1 MSRVRSK
8 NTKPEV
14 FARSVL
20 HRMGYRFRVHRKDLP
35 GNPDIVL
42 PKHRAVIFVHGCFW
56 HRHPDCSKATVPKT
70 NADWWRNKL
79 ENNVERDARN
89 YRQLRE
95 LGWRVFTLWE
105 CETKEGPEVCAERM
119 YSFLRDGSETPHHC
133 SGVG

>member
-56 HRHPDCSKATVPKT
+56 HRHPGCSKATVPKT
-70 NADWWRNKL
+70 NTDWWRNKL

-105 CETKEGPEVCAERM
+105 CETKKGPEVCAERM
-119 YSFLRDGSETPHHC
+119 YSFLHVGSETPRHC